1 MQKMQKKKPSLKK
14 ATDRLAVH
22 KDCNGLLLAP
32 TLCSERSATL
42 SIGCPTREPHFIF
55 GPAVAA
61 LRLAQIQTQTQIAL
75 RQIAVLASIVL
86 GHRCD
91 LTAVLP
97 PHLALLSLLTRQQ
110 VSTFGLEGN
119 TNRRISASRS
129 AAMYHQQSQQQGS
142 QPFVNA
148 SRPTHHPPSASQH
161 PNHPNM
167 QGMGFQFPRPNQ
179 LPDELESALSIRG
192 TRDMD
197 HRQMDLMNQSN
208 QHQNQGTGIGQHGSY
223 GSNPVLLPA
232 DNQSGH
238 QQGVDWSNYQPPT
251 KLFAATQQQQP
262 QGSQS
267 GARILNWNPPIS
279 DSPAPQTRQPRGDG
293 GRMEGQ
299 GLYTPESAGSI
310 LASFGLSNDDLEVLS
325 HYPDD
330 QLTPDTLPFILR
342 DIQLKKSGKQKSVS
356 STSSSSYSHNV
367 TPTGSSQSHS
377 AEVPSL
383 LTVTQ
388 TAGKVIDYGHAS
400 RGTEESGTRET
411 FKREQLSSERTV
423 KMLPT
428 ATSSSVSKVD
438 KTERRHVHVEHK
450 EPIKHGDRDYRKTSC
465 EKRKNSRSPVREF
478 APLPKTRNLDR
489 DYRQVE
495 SKQRLP
501 SETRSEDSSR
511 RSPSSSSASRHGSS
525 KKLPTPT
532 MISDFAAV
540 SPKVFPHTC
549 SLCHIQCDQEKD
561 WVDHINTVD
570 HTAACRDLRNKY
582 PDWKPNLPSR
592 SWRYGSRSPFGS
604 APRSHSR
611 SPTSPHGKY
620 RREPFMH
627 RPHGRP
633 YSPPRHPRPHY
644 HTDHG
649 HWNKYPYSGSHG
661 PRYSHREPWPDR
673 RHRESSGGYHHH
685 GVRHPHDDA
694 LTKSSADRSRNLSSS
709 ALGHGS
715 KHAAT
720 KPSTKTTKPALKPA
734 TKTTK
739 AAKNLPVKKKKKVA
753 GPASQGAPFA
763 DRLVY
768 LTGIPIDATEQE
780 VTDLV
785 SSFGKINN
793 VILLPCS
800 EEESEKGQGQKASVC
815 MMKTED
821 AQALASAS
829 ELCIREQPITALV
842 AKKPEDAQLSEAN
855 SKAEAE
861 KDKESAG
868 NTSAGGETDQKTSDQ
883 KWNVLVTGL
892 PDSGWSDADV
902 AELVQSVGAPSDIIL
917 AKHVG
922 KALVS
927 FPDLEVAEELVK
939 VHSFKPAM
947 FKDTEVKMTLVK
959 KQIGLS
965 TPVALYNLFT
975 GSLDPLDGSAPVGW
989 NSLVVIKNVP
999 DSPGSSTE
1007 VLKLMRRFGTVI
1019 KFLVVNSMIICEM
1032 ATTAMALS
1040 VYKRF
1045 LMFPCII
1052 QNNPLVFYRKADPKA
1067 QPPTKIIPACC
1078 ETAEDKPP
1086 EDTQAAA
1093 EPSEQDAESQPDHCE
1108 DPPEKDEDENTK
1120 TEEKTEEENLAEM
1133 EGKDDCVEE
1142 EEEDLGVSVS
1152 SPASDAKPDED
1163 AGDAENTEVH
1173 EDAGESEVENV
1184 EETQAPSSYA
1194 GSVSPEMPMPELPKM
1209 TQAMVNALLEECRT
1223 RTANKM
1229 AAPPSEDQGQTKREQ
1244 EDQEKTAEDAIDTAE
1259 GKDEEAKKLDRE
1271 RKEREMK
1278 KEKERKE
1285 RERREREREMER
1297 RERREWEKKEWERR
1311 RLDRRERR
1319 RSYDRSFGSRSSY
1332 RLESY
1337 RQRDERYREAERR
1350 KEEPEEPEEDEFPF
1364 NMSDFVTVDELGDV
1378 TELPDAAVSMETSDE
1393 GETAP
1398 PTEQEEEHME
1408 ISVEATAAQQKES
1421 DEKEPE
1427 HVESPTAEA
1436 VSSLESGQ
1444 DPDGGDAPPEDS
1456 HVHTDPS
1463 ETADRQSDDCMKPDP
1478 DAALPSSL
1486 DFEPVSTSSA
1496 PAVPA
1501 PSTCSSTAVA
1511 EEESSSRSSPA
1522 DHDEAQNEEHEVK
1535 NEAQNEKNEQ
1545 NEKNK
1550 EKNEEKNEKQS
1561 EEHEAKNEEHK
1572 EQNEEKSEAPNEESN
1587 KPQQSQDE
1595 ENMNEAPAEPETSA
1609 VTSGVTEQLPDVLQ
1623 KEKTKKAE
1631 DTREE
1636 SVKKPLPPYDPS
1648 AAVGLEYLVPKT
1660 GFFCKV
1666 CSRFFTGA
1674 KAAEISHCKTLKH
1687 YENLQKFLQSP
1698 ESSVKSVKTNSS

>member
-1 MQKMQKKKPSLKK
+1 
-14 ATDRLAVH
+14 
-22 KDCNGLLLAP
+22 
-32 TLCSERSATL
+32 
-42 SIGCPTREPHFIF
+42 
-55 GPAVAA
+55 
-61 LRLAQIQTQTQIAL
+61 
-75 RQIAVLASIVL
+75 
-86 GHRCD
+86 
-91 LTAVLP
+91 
-97 PHLALLSLLTRQQ
+97 
-110 VSTFGLEGN
+110 
-119 TNRRISASRS
+119 
-129 AAMYHQQSQQQGS
+129 
-142 QPFVNA
+142 
-148 SRPTHHPPSASQH
+148 
-161 PNHPNM
+161 
-167 QGMGFQFPRPNQ
+167 
-179 LPDELESALSIRG
+179 
-192 TRDMD
+192 
-197 HRQMDLMNQSN
+197 
-208 QHQNQGTGIGQHGSY
+208 
-223 GSNPVLLPA
+223 
-232 DNQSGH
+232 
-238 QQGVDWSNYQPPT
+238 
-251 KLFAATQQQQP
+251 
-262 QGSQS
+262 
-267 GARILNWNPPIS
+267 S

-293 GRMEGQ
+293 
-299 GLYTPESAGSI
+299 ESAGSI

-411 FKREQLSSERTV
+411 FKREQLSSERT
-423 KMLPT
+423 
-428 ATSSSVSKVD
+428 
-438 KTERRHVHVEHK
+438 
-450 EPIKHGDRDYRKTSC
+450 
-465 EKRKNSRSPVREF
+465 
-478 APLPKTRNLDR
+478 DR

-582 PDWKPNLPSR
+582 PDWKPNLPS
-592 SWRYGSRSPFGS
+592 
-604 APRSHSR
+604 
-611 SPTSPHGKY
+611 GKY

-644 HTDHG
+644 HT
-649 HWNKYPYSGSHG
+649 GS
-661 PRYSHREPWPDR
+661 
-673 RHRESSGGYHHH
+673 
-685 GVRHPHDDA
+685 PH
-694 LTKSSADRSRNLSSS
+694 

-739 AAKNLPVKKKKKVA
+739 VARRFLCFQAAKNLP
-753 GPASQGAPFA
+753 
-763 DRLVY
+763 
-768 LTGIPIDATEQE
+768 E

-800 EEESEKGQGQKASVC
+800 EEASVC

-842 AKKPEDAQLSEAN
+842 AKEKY
-855 SKAEAE
+855 KA
-861 KDKESAG
+861 KTQQ
-868 NTSAGGETDQKTSDQ
+868 TSSDLGHRFPQQ

-965 TPVALYNLFT
+965 TP
-975 GSLDPLDGSAPVGW
+975 
-989 NSLVVIKNVP
+989 
-999 DSPGSSTE
+999 
-1007 VLKLMRRFGTVI
+1007 
-1019 KFLVVNSMIICEM
+1019 
-1032 ATTAMALS
+1032 
-1040 VYKRF
+1040 
-1045 LMFPCII
+1045 
-1052 QNNPLVFYRKADPKA
+1052 
-1067 QPPTKIIPACC
+1067 
-1078 ETAEDKPP
+1078 DKPP

-1108 DPPEKDEDENTK
+1108 DPH
-1120 TEEKTEEENLAEM
+1120 LAEM

-1194 GSVSPEMPMPELPKM
+1194 GSVSPEMPMPELPKGVM
-1209 TQAMVNALLEECRT
+1209 T
-1223 RTANKM
+1223 
-1229 AAPPSEDQGQTKREQ
+1229 
-1244 EDQEKTAEDAIDTAE
+1244 EKQSAQII
-1259 GKDEEAKKLDRE
+1259 KLF
-1271 RKEREMK
+1271 
-1278 KEKERKE
+1278 
-1285 RERREREREMER
+1285 
-1297 RERREWEKKEWERR
+1297 
-1311 RLDRRERR
+1311 
-1319 RSYDRSFGSRSSY
+1319 SF
-1332 RLESY
+1332 L
-1337 RQRDERYREAERR
+1337 Q
-1350 KEEPEEPEEDEFPF
+1350 
-1364 NMSDFVTVDELGDV
+1364 
-1378 TELPDAAVSMETSDE
+1378 
-1393 GETAP
+1393 
-1398 PTEQEEEHME
+1398 E

-1456 HVHTDPS
+1456 HVHTDP
-1463 ETADRQSDDCMKPDP
+1463 TI
-1478 DAALPSSL
+1478 
-1486 DFEPVSTSSA
+1486 V
-1496 PAVPA
+1496 
-1501 PSTCSSTAVA
+1501 
-1511 EEESSSRSSPA
+1511 
-1522 DHDEAQNEEHEVK
+1522 VK
-1535 NEAQNEKNEQ
+1535 I
-1545 NEKNK
+1545 
-1550 EKNEEKNEKQS
+1550 
-1561 EEHEAKNEEHK
+1561 
-1572 EQNEEKSEAPNEESN
+1572 
-1587 KPQQSQDE
+1587 
-1595 ENMNEAPAEPETSA
+1595 
-1609 VTSGVTEQLPDVLQ
+1609 VTMSC
-1623 KEKTKKAE
+1623 
-1631 DTREE
+1631 
-1636 SVKKPLPPYDPS
+1636 
-1648 AAVGLEYLVPKT
+1648 LEYLVPKT

-1687 YENLQKFLQSP
+1687 YENLQVWFIEEQNIYTTK
-1698 ESSVKSVKTNSS
+1698 EIM

>member
-1 MQKMQKKKPSLKK
+1 MQKMQKKKLSLQK
-14 ATDRLAVH
+14 ATHRLAVH
-22 KDCNGLLLAP
+22 KDSNGLLLAP
-32 TLCSERSATL
+32 TLCSERSATP
-42 SIGCPTREPHFIF
+42 SIGCPTRETHFIF

-75 RQIAVLASIVL
+75 RQIAILASIVL

-91 LTAVLP
+91 LTATLP

-110 VSTFGLEGN
+110 VSTFGLEGT
-119 TNRRISASRS
+119 TNRQISTITQPSRS

-142 QPFVNA
+142 QPFLNA
-148 SRPTHHPPSASQH
+148 SRPPHHPPSASQH

-223 GSNPVLLPA
+223 GSNPMLLPA
-232 DNQSGH
+232 DSQSGH
-238 QQGVDWSNYQPPT
+238 QQGVDWSNYQAPT
-251 KLFAATQQQQP
+251 KLFATTQQQS

-279 DSPAPQTRQPRGDG
+279 DSPAPQTRQPLGDG

-356 STSSSSYSHNV
+356 ATSSSSYSHNV
-367 TPTGSSQSHS
+367 TPTGSSHS

-428 ATSSSVSKVD
+428 AASSSVSKVE
-438 KTERRHVHVEHK
+438 KTERRQVRVEHK
-450 EPIKHGDRDYRKTSC
+450 EPIKHGDRDYRKTTC

-478 APLPKTRNLDR
+478 APLPKSRNLDR

-495 SKQRLP
+495 SKQRPP

-532 MISDFAAV
+532 MISDFTAV
-540 SPKVFPHTC
+540 FPKVFPHTC

-661 PRYSHREPWPDR
+661 PHYSHREPWPDR
-673 RHRESSGGYHHH
+673 RHRESSGDFSHH
-685 GVRHPHDDA
+685 GVKHPHDA
-694 LTKSSADRSRNLSSS
+694 LTKISGDRSRNPSSS
-709 ALGHGS
+709 AAGHGS

-720 KPSTKTTKPALKPA
+720 KPSTKTIKPTQKPA

-739 AAKNLPVKKKKKVA
+739 VAVKNLPVKKKKKVA
-753 GPASQGAPFA
+753 GPASQGTPLA

-842 AKKPEDAQLSEAN
+842 AKKPEDAELSEGN
-855 SKAEAE
+855 SKTEAE
-861 KDKESAG
+861 NKEKESAG
-868 NTSAGGETDQKTSDQ
+868 NTSGSETDQKTSDQ
-883 KWNVLVTGL
+883 QKWNVLVSGL
-892 PDSGWSDADV
+892 PDSGWSDGDI

-927 FPDLEVAEELVK
+927 FRDLEVAEELVK

-1052 QNNPLVFYRKADPKA
+1052 QNNPLIFYRKADPKA

-1078 ETAEDKPP
+1078 ETAEDKPT
-1086 EDTQAAA
+1086 EDAQAAA
-1093 EPSEQDAESQPDHCE
+1093 EPSEQEAESQPDHCE

-1120 TEEKTEEENLAEM
+1120 TEEKTEEENLTER
-1133 EGKDDCVEE
+1133 ESKDDCVEE
-1142 EEEDLGVSVS
+1142 EDEELGVSVS

-1163 AGDAENTEVH
+1163 VGDAENTEVQ

-1184 EETQAPSSYA
+1184 EETQAPSSDA
-1194 GSVSPEMPMPELPKM
+1194 GSVSPEMVMPELPKM

-1229 AAPPSEDQGQTKREQ
+1229 AAPPSEDQGQTKQEQ
-1244 EDQEKTAEDAIDTAE
+1244 EDQEKRGEDATDTTE
-1259 GKDEEAKKLDRE
+1259 EKDEEAKKLDRE
-1271 RKEREMK
+1271 RKEREVK

-1285 RERREREREMER
+1285 RERREREKEMER

-1311 RLDRRERR
+1311 KRERR
-1319 RSYDRSFGSRSSY
+1319 RGYDERSFGSRSSY
-1332 RLESY
+1332 RPGSY
-1337 RQRDERYREAERR
+1337 RQRDEHYREAERR
-1350 KEEPEEPEEDEFPF
+1350 KEEPEEPEDDEFPF
-1364 NMSDFVTVDELGDV
+1364 NLSDFVTVDELGDV
-1378 TELPDAAVSMETSDE
+1378 TELPDAAVSMETSAE
-1393 GETAP
+1393 GGVAP
-1398 PTEQEEEHME
+1398 QTEQEEEHME
-1408 ISVEATAAQQKES
+1408 ISVEATATQ
-1421 DEKEPE
+1421 EKEPE

-1436 VSSLESGQ
+1436 VSSLASGQ
-1444 DPDGGDAPPEDS
+1444 DPSDGDAPPEDS
-1456 HVHTDPS
+1456 HVHTGPS
-1463 ETADRQSDDCMKPDP
+1463 ETADQPEASDDGMKPDP
-1478 DAALPSSL
+1478 DAALSSSL
-1486 DFEPVSTSSA
+1486 DVEPISTSSA
-1496 PAVPA
+1496 PAVPS
-1501 PSTCSSTAVA
+1501 PSTCSSTAA
-1511 EEESSSRSSPA
+1511 AAEPEEESRRRKSSPT
-1522 DHDEAQNEEHEVK
+1522 DHDE
-1535 NEAQNEKNEQ
+1535 
-1545 NEKNK
+1545 
-1550 EKNEEKNEKQS
+1550 EKNEEKNEKN
-1561 EEHEAKNEEHK
+1561 EEKNEKNEEK
-1572 EQNEEKSEAPNEESN
+1572 NEKNEKNNEESN
-1587 KPQQSQDE
+1587 EPQQSQDE

-1609 VTSGVTEQLPDVLQ
+1609 AEELPDVLQ
-1623 KEKTKKAE
+1623 KEKTKKAK

-1648 AAVGLEYLVPKT
+1648 AAVGMEYLVPKT

-1687 YENLQKFLQSP
+1687 YENLQKFLLSP
-1698 ESSVKSVKTNSS
+1698 ESSVKTN

>member
-1 MQKMQKKKPSLKK
+1 
-14 ATDRLAVH
+14 
-22 KDCNGLLLAP
+22 
-32 TLCSERSATL
+32 
-42 SIGCPTREPHFIF
+42 
-55 GPAVAA
+55 
-61 LRLAQIQTQTQIAL
+61 
-75 RQIAVLASIVL
+75 
-86 GHRCD
+86 
-91 LTAVLP
+91 
-97 PHLALLSLLTRQQ
+97 
-110 VSTFGLEGN
+110 
-119 TNRRISASRS
+119 
-129 AAMYHQQSQQQGS
+129 
-142 QPFVNA
+142 
-148 SRPTHHPPSASQH
+148 
-161 PNHPNM
+161 
-167 QGMGFQFPRPNQ
+167 
-179 LPDELESALSIRG
+179 
-192 TRDMD
+192 
-197 HRQMDLMNQSN
+197 
-208 QHQNQGTGIGQHGSY
+208 
-223 GSNPVLLPA
+223 
-232 DNQSGH
+232 
-238 QQGVDWSNYQPPT
+238 
-251 KLFAATQQQQP
+251 
-262 QGSQS
+262 
-267 GARILNWNPPIS
+267 S

-293 GRMEGQ
+293 
-299 GLYTPESAGSI
+299 ESAGSI

-411 FKREQLSSERTV
+411 FKREQLSSERT
-423 KMLPT
+423 
-428 ATSSSVSKVD
+428 
-438 KTERRHVHVEHK
+438 
-450 EPIKHGDRDYRKTSC
+450 
-465 EKRKNSRSPVREF
+465 
-478 APLPKTRNLDR
+478 DR

-582 PDWKPNLPSR
+582 PDWKPNLPS
-592 SWRYGSRSPFGS
+592 
-604 APRSHSR
+604 
-611 SPTSPHGKY
+611 GKY

-644 HTDHG
+644 HT
-649 HWNKYPYSGSHG
+649 GS
-661 PRYSHREPWPDR
+661 
-673 RHRESSGGYHHH
+673 
-685 GVRHPHDDA
+685 PH
-694 LTKSSADRSRNLSSS
+694 
-709 ALGHGS
+709 
-715 KHAAT
+715 
-720 KPSTKTTKPALKPA
+720 
-734 TKTTK
+734 

-800 EEESEKGQGQKASVC
+800 EEASVC

-842 AKKPEDAQLSEAN
+842 AKFTNRLL
-855 SKAEAE
+855 
-861 KDKESAG
+861 
-868 NTSAGGETDQKTSDQ
+868 SAGGETDQKTSDQYNFFKTCRQ

-965 TPVALYNLFT
+965 TP
-975 GSLDPLDGSAPVGW
+975 
-989 NSLVVIKNVP
+989 
-999 DSPGSSTE
+999 
-1007 VLKLMRRFGTVI
+1007 
-1019 KFLVVNSMIICEM
+1019 
-1032 ATTAMALS
+1032 
-1040 VYKRF
+1040 
-1045 LMFPCII
+1045 
-1052 QNNPLVFYRKADPKA
+1052 
-1067 QPPTKIIPACC
+1067 
-1078 ETAEDKPP
+1078 DKPP

-1108 DPPEKDEDENTK
+1108 DPH
-1120 TEEKTEEENLAEM
+1120 LAEM

-1194 GSVSPEMPMPELPKM
+1194 GSVSPEMPMPELPK
-1209 TQAMVNALLEECRT
+1209 
-1223 RTANKM
+1223 
-1229 AAPPSEDQGQTKREQ
+1229 
-1244 EDQEKTAEDAIDTAE
+1244 
-1259 GKDEEAKKLDRE
+1259 
-1271 RKEREMK
+1271 
-1278 KEKERKE
+1278 
-1285 RERREREREMER
+1285 
-1297 RERREWEKKEWERR
+1297 
-1311 RLDRRERR
+1311 
-1319 RSYDRSFGSRSSY
+1319 
-1332 RLESY
+1332 
-1337 RQRDERYREAERR
+1337 
-1350 KEEPEEPEEDEFPF
+1350 EEPEEPEEDEFPF

-1398 PTEQEEEHME
+1398 PTEQEEEHM
-1408 ISVEATAAQQKES
+1408 VE
-1421 DEKEPE
+1421 
-1427 HVESPTAEA
+1427 
-1436 VSSLESGQ
+1436 
-1444 DPDGGDAPPEDS
+1444 
-1456 HVHTDPS
+1456 
-1463 ETADRQSDDCMKPDP
+1463 
-1478 DAALPSSL
+1478 
-1486 DFEPVSTSSA
+1486 
-1496 PAVPA
+1496 
-1501 PSTCSSTAVA
+1501 
-1511 EEESSSRSSPA
+1511 
-1522 DHDEAQNEEHEVK
+1522 
-1535 NEAQNEKNEQ
+1535 
-1545 NEKNK
+1545 
-1550 EKNEEKNEKQS
+1550 

-1595 ENMNEAPAEPETSA
+1595 ENMNEAPGKENKHKQVQRP
-1609 VTSGVTEQLPDVLQ
+1609 
-1623 KEKTKKAE
+1623 EKTKKAE

-1687 YENLQKFLQSP
+1687 YENLQVWFIEEQNIYTTK
-1698 ESSVKSVKTNSS
+1698 EIM